1 MDILMRDLR
10 YSLRILFRRPA
21 YSLAAIVVLALGI
34 GATTSIFSVLY
45 AVLWQS
51 LPYRDADRLAIVWEA
66 DRFEN
71 QDQNVVNPANYSD
84 WKEQNRVFEDMA
96 AFLDNPGN
104 ITGGGEPEEVPAEF
118 VTPNFFSV
126 IGAVPLYGRIF
137 TAGDPDSRLAVLSYG
152 LWQRRFGSDPQIV
165 GKKIILNDKETTII
179 GIMPPSFKWYIQ
191 KGSFIR
197 KAPDIWVRWPIRPE
211 MRTRQGRFLMTVA
224 RLKQGKSI
232 EQAQAEM
239 TRVAANLE
247 KQYKDFNTNW
257 GATVVPL
264 RDQLSGEVRTALLI
278 LSGAVIFVLLIACTN
293 VANLLLTRALSA
305 TKEIAVRSSL
315 GATPFQIARQ
325 LLTESVL
332 IAIIGGA
339 VGLCLAFWGVDA
351 LGLLGSQYGIDFR
364 DVHVNPPVVLFALGA
379 SIFTGLLFGMI
390 PAWEASRWN
399 VQEHLKE
406 TAKGATVKGTR
417 YRNAL
422 IIAELSLAMVLLAG
436 AALLIQSFAHLAAV
450 NPGFNPDRVLTFR
463 VVISERKYPEEAQRI
478 AFFRRIIERLNSM
491 PEVVSAGAIS
501 FLPFAGPP
509 AGTGFYIEGR
519 PKPVV
524 GQEPV
529 TEVFITDE
537 KFFRTMQIPV
547 LRGRVPNAIEAT
559 EAKRVVVINKALAD
573 KYFPHEDPIGKRLTI
588 DMRDPNPPTTII
600 GVVGDVKHADLASE
614 VRPGVYWPH
623 PELAMSMMTI
633 TVRTR
638 GNPVDF
644 IPSVRQ
650 IVRSFDPD
658 QPVADIKTMEDWLDG
673 TTIHAKFNMILMAIL
688 AAVALI
694 LAAVG
699 VYGVMSYTVLQRV
712 QEIGVRM
719 ALGASSREVLRLILI
734 QAGSPVVAGASVGL
748 LAALGFTRL
757 MQSMLFEVSPTEA
770 LPLVSVAL
778 FLVAVA
784 LLACWLPAR
793 RAAAVDPY
801 VALRSE

>member
-1 MDILMRDLR
+1 MDILFRDLR
-10 YSLRILFRRPA
+10 YSLRILVRRPA

-45 AVLWQS
+45 AVMWRS
-51 LPYRDADRLAIVWEA
+51 LPYRDSDRLVIVWEA
-66 DRFEN
+66 DRFDNE
-71 QDQNVVNPANYSD
+71 DQNVANPANYLD
-84 WKEQNRVFEDMA
+84 WKERNLVFEDMA

-104 ITGGGEPEEVPAEF
+104 ITGSGEPEEIPVEF

-126 IGAVPLYGRIF
+126 VRPTPLYGRTF
-137 TAGDPDSRLAVLSYG
+137 TEADPDSRLAVLSYG

-165 GKKIILNDKETTII
+165 GKKIRLNDRETTIV
-179 GIMPPSFKWYIQ
+179 GIMPASFKWYIQ
-191 KGSFIR
+191 KGSFTR
-197 KAPDIWVRWPIRPE
+197 KSPDMWVRWPITSE
-211 MRTRQGRFLMTVA
+211 MRTRQGRFLMVVA

-232 EQAQAEM
+232 QQAQTEM
-239 TRVAANLE
+239 TGIAANLE

-257 GATVVPL
+257 GANVVPL
-264 RDQLSGEVRTALLI
+264 REQLSGQVRTALLI

-325 LLTESVL
+325 LLTESVVIGML
-332 IAIIGGA
+332 GGA
-339 VGLCLAFWGVDA
+339 MGLFLAFWGIDA
-351 LGLLGSQYGIDFR
+351 LSLLGGQYGIDFR
-364 DVHVNPPVVLFALGA
+364 DVRVNVPVVSFALGA
-379 SIFTGLLFGMI
+379 SIFTGLLFGII

-406 TAKGATVKGTR
+406 TAKGTTVKGTR
-417 YRNAL
+417 FRNAL
-422 IIAELSLAMVLLAG
+422 IITELALAMVLLAG
-436 AALLIQSFAHLAAV
+436 AALLIQSFSHLAAV
-450 NPGFNPDRVLTFR
+450 DPGFDPDRVLTFR
-463 VVISERKYPEEAQRI
+463 VALSSARYPEESHRI
-478 AFFRRIIERLNSM
+478 AFIRRLVERLNSM

-501 FLPFAGPP
+501 FLPFAGPA
-509 AGTGFYIEGR
+509 AGTNFYIEGR

-537 KFFRTMQIPV
+537 NFFRTMKIPV
-547 LRGRVPNAIEAT
+547 LRGRVPSAIEAT

-588 DMRDPNPPTTII
+588 DMRDPNLPTTII

-638 GNPVDF
+638 GNPADF

-650 IVRSFDPD
+650 LVRSFDPD
-658 QPVADIKTMEDWLDG
+658 QPVADIKTMGDWLDG

-719 ALGASSREVLRLILI
+719 ALGASSREVLRLILM
-734 QAGSPVVAGASVGL
+734 QAGSPVMAGASVGL

-757 MQSMLFEVSPTEA
+757 MQSMLFEVSPTA
-770 LPLVSVAL
+770 AFPLASVAV

-784 LLACWLPAR
+784 LLACWFPAR
-793 RAAAVDPY
+793 KAAALDPY